1 MGATPL
7 HLQVHQ
13 CGWGECG
20 RKYSTLGNLRS
31 HQRVH
36 RGELRFHCSE
46 AACGK
51 AFLSSYALRVHTRY
65 QGWGWLRGTAWNSL
79 SSNDSQ

>member
-1 MGATPL
+1 MGMNVFTPPPAPV
-7 HLQVHQ
+7 HPCTPQVHE

-20 RKYSTLGNLRS
+20 RRYSTLGNLRS

-36 RGELRFHCSE
+36 TGELRFHCSE

-65 QGWGWLRGTAWNSL
+65 QGLG
-79 SSNDSQ
+79 SSD